1 MTMKH
6 FNSEGTSL
14 VFVFVSV
21 AKVNIFLF
29 SGQNSEEKIN
39 KYTLNMQK
47 NTINTFDKCRC
58 ILFRNT

>member
-1 MTMKH
+1 MMMKH

-14 VFVFVSV
+14 VFVSV